1 LVKLARTNHVRP
13 EMRREQEILGSSDRE
28 LQRSLEGALMRLVKI
43 LARQL
48 AREAVA
54 SAQAPIITE
63 PADE

>member
-1 LVKLARTNHVRP
+1 
-13 EMRREQEILGSSDRE
+13 MRREQEILGTGDRE
-28 LQRSLEGALMRLVKI
+28 LPRSLEGALMQLVRI

-54 SAQAPIITE
+54 FAQAPITE